1 MIRVPFAAFAFMVA
15 AGCGGTSPTQP
26 AVTTFAAVSVGQF
39 HACGV
44 ATSNTAYC
52 WGYTGSGELGNGT
65 TSGPEQCAGSS
76 CSTRPVAVAGGLRF
90 TVVSAGGRFTCGVTT
105 AGSAYCWGFNGYG
118 QLGDGTTTD
127 RTSPVV
133 VAGGLRFATV
143 SAGGGHACGVT
154 TAGAAYCWGDNLDGQ
169 LGIGSNAGPEAC
181 STVPYPCS
189 TNPVAVLG
197 GLTFAAVSA
206 GSEHTCG
213 IAMTGASYCWGRNSV
228 GELGDGST
236 TGPEH
241 CPLPYGVMQFD
252 LCSTTPTAVAGG
264 LAFATVGAGTL
275 FTCGV
280 TTSGAAY
287 CWGDNSN
294 GQLGNGGTAMDSAV
308 VPLPVAGGLRFS
320 LVSAGAGNGFA
331 CGVTTTDAAYCW
343 GYNFAGQLG
352 NGTDQSS
359 ASPVAV
365 AGGLKFATLTAG
377 GTGGGL
383 GFACGITTTPA
394 VYCWGTDDGGQLG
407 NGTSELKSPVPV
419 PVVTP

>member
-44 ATSNTAYC
+44 ATSNAAYC

-105 AGSAYCWGFNGYG
+105 AGS
-118 QLGDGTTTD
+118 
-127 RTSPVV
+127 
-133 VAGGLRFATV
+133 
-143 SAGGGHACGVT
+143 
-154 TAGAAYCWGDNLDGQ
+154 AYCWGDNLDGQ

-213 IAMTGASYCWGRNSV
+213 IAMTGASYCWGR
-228 GELGDGST
+228 DRKST
-236 TGPEH
+236 
-241 CPLPYGVMQFD
+241 
-252 LCSTTPTAVAGG
+252 
-264 LAFATVGAGTL
+264 
-275 FTCGV
+275 
-280 TTSGAAY
+280 
-287 CWGDNSN
+287 
-294 GQLGNGGTAMDSAV
+294 
-308 VPLPVAGGLRFS
+308 
-320 LVSAGAGNGFA
+320 
-331 CGVTTTDAAYCW
+331 
-343 GYNFAGQLG
+343 
-352 NGTDQSS
+352 
-359 ASPVAV
+359 
-365 AGGLKFATLTAG
+365 
-377 GTGGGL
+377 
-383 GFACGITTTPA
+383 
-394 VYCWGTDDGGQLG
+394 
-407 NGTSELKSPVPV
+407 
-419 PVVTP
+419 